1 MAPVLRF
8 DRAARYGAAIVC
20 MLFGAYLGVAT
31 DFSAIVQS
39 ESYAGTIRTD
49 TPLLNLVQFLLVVGV
64 MLAAVILLPTSGWRR
79 LGAVT
84 LVCVVLFMWAALG
97 LQHAGGIIV
106 QPAAF
111 WRFLLDQGFV
121 VVLAS
126 AGGWVIARGRHPLTW
141 FVVVL
146 AAVPASLTPILA
158 ENAFSSGAIAL
169 VSQTAVAVSALGAV
183 WIAVWLD
190 RVIAR
195 RAGRTHEKG
204 ADAAAST
211 PS

>member
-1 MAPVLRF
+1 MALALPF
-8 DRAARYGAAIVC
+8 DRTARYGAAIVC

-49 TPLLNLVQFLLVVGV
+49 APLLNLIQFLLVLAA
-64 MLAAVILLPTSGWRR
+64 MLASVLLLPTSGWRR

-106 QPAAF
+106 HPTAF
-111 WRFLLDQGFV
+111 WRFILDQGL
-121 VVLAS
+121 VVLLAS
-126 AGGWVIARGRHPLTW
+126 VGGWVIARGRHPLTW
-141 FVVVL
+141 VVVVL
-146 AAVPASLTPILA
+146 AAVPAVITPILV
-158 ENAFSSGAIAL
+158 ENSFPSGAIAII
-169 VSQTAVAVSALGAV
+169 SQAAVAVCGLGAV

-190 RVIAR
+190 GVIAR
-195 RAGRTHEKG
+195 RTHEKG